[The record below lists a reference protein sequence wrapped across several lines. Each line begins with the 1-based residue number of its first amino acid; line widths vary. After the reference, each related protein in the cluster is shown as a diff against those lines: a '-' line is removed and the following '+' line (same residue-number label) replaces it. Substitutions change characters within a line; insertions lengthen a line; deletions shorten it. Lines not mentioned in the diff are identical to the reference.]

1 MSLKE
6 FNEFH
11 LNYLLNELS
20 KEKNDL
26 SSLETS
32 T

>member
-1 MSLKE
+1 MSVKE
-6 FNEFH
+6 FNEFY

-20 KEKNDL
+20 KEKKDF